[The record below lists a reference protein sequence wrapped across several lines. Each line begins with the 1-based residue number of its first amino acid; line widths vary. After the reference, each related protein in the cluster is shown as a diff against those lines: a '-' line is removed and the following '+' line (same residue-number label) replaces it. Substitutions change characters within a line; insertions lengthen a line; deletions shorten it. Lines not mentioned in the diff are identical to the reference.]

1 MKAGAAVVVEA
12 EHPGQTVN
20 CEFRLETVG
29 SGVLGRISVR
39 SVEPCRI
46 AEVRLPLVTL
56 RLPFSGTGEDDRLLW
71 PECDSSLLSN
81 PLQNKPDRR
90 FPYPSPT
97 KGE

>member
-71 PECDSSLLSN
+71 PECDGSLLSN